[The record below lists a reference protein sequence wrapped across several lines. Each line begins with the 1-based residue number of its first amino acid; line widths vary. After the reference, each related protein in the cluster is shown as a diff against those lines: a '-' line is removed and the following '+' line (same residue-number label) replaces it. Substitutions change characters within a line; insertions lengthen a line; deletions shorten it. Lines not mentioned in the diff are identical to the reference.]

1 MGKKTELF
9 APILLVGVSALLLSG
24 CPSQDAE
31 QEETDTEAH
40 IETYA
45 APVRSSFQYNAI
57 ESHSQQFKQQHHEYA
72 AGQLRHQP
80 EGKDNYHT
88 APFDQQQFI
97 AMVSL
102 GAATDTLEALGDSV
116 GLTSPSSETHQTIS
130 AIQQQLNSLSS
141 MTIRTGLWGQQNYPF
156 SVDYLRQ
163 QSLYYAPELFGV
175 DFVNDPM
182 QADDEIRYWLGN
194 PLGAYTTD
202 GRSRL
207 VAAQQSKINAAWSAE
222 LTTTQVEGRFAILEE
237 DEQRWVTMVKI
248 DGNMDTTEQADYT
261 AVKIPLS
268 DPTLSLQIITPELE
282 KFESV
287 KNSMDSNFIA
297 ALQQQYQLQTRTL
310 MLPHFTLS
318 QSDWPEGAIDI
329 GIAAMEEQADLSA
342 VNNYGELY
350 LLTPQ
355 RKIDFKLD
363 NNGIESNTLLSI
375 VHQAMEDEQWTLPPS
390 TLPPTWSGVI
400 TTSPANR
407 QPCYYSPDQRP
418 FLFILYEQQSE
429 TVLQIGQVTTLYGE
443 SVSPDWY
450 VRLWQACGTGPA
462 TMD

>member
-9 APILLVGVSALLLSG
+9 APMLIGVSALLLSG
-24 CPSQDAE
+24 CPLQDAE
-31 QEETDTEAH
+31 QDEADTEVH

-45 APVRSSFQYNAI
+45 APARSSFQYNAI
-57 ESHSQQFKQQHHEYA
+57 ESHSQQFKQQHHGYA
-72 AGQLRHQP
+72 AEQLRYQP
-80 EGKDNYHT
+80 DGEDNYHA
-88 APFDQQQFI
+88 APFDQQQFM

-102 GAATDTLEALGDSV
+102 GAATDTLGALGNSV
-116 GLTSPSSETHQTIS
+116 GLTPPSSETHQTIS
-130 AIQQQLNSLSS
+130 SIQQQLNNLSS

-175 DFVNDPM
+175 DFVNNSI
-182 QADDEIRYWLGN
+182 QADDEIRHWLSN
-194 PLGAYTTD
+194 PLGAYSTD
-202 GRSRL
+202 DRSRL
-207 VAAQQSKINAAWSAE
+207 VAAQQSKINATWSAA

-237 DEQRWVTMVKI
+237 DWQRRVTMVKV

-268 DPTLSLQIITPELE
+268 DPTLSLQIIMPGLG

-287 KNSMDSNFIA
+287 KNSVNSNFIA
-297 ALQQQYQLQTRTL
+297 TLQQQYQLQTHTL

-318 QSDWPEGAIDI
+318 QLEWPEGAIDI
-329 GIAAMEEQADLSA
+329 DIAAMEEQADLSA

-355 RKIDFKLD
+355 RKIDFKLG
-363 NNGIESNTLLSI
+363 NNGIESNTALSI
-375 VHQAMEDEQWTLPPS
+375 THRATEDEQWTLPPS
-390 TLPPTWSGVI
+390 TLPPTWSGIVI
-400 TTSPANR
+400 TSPLNR
-407 QPCYYSPDQRP
+407 QSCYYSPDQRP

-450 VRLWQACGTGPA
+450 VGLWQACGTGPA
-462 TMD
+462 TIE